1 METINENTISFINI
15 FNELCANGV
24 IDSQADLLKKM
35 GENAYQLGQAN
46 NPLNHSIHNTSD
58 NAESHNPQ

>member
-24 IDSQADLLKKM
+24 IDSQLPHLLM
-35 GENAYQLGQAN
+35 Q
-46 NPLNHSIHNTSD
+46 
-58 NAESHNPQ
+58 